1 MAKKST
7 TDTCCLTLPLVLEKW
22 QTDRLEKRFEIARQI
37 YNTLVNYELKK
48 LDKLK
53 QTDEYKAVID
63 ALQALEEQKD
73 PGKEK
78 KALFRQ
84 LDTLRQNAGFSEYG
98 FKSDIQPFYKHFKD
112 NIGSHVAVH
121 GIAPQVWQAFDRV
134 FHGNGKKVHFKKR
147 GEVHSLRGYSDSKKS
162 GGTEIVFRGSY
173 IEWKGLQLKIKLD
186 ENNEY
191 ETAMLANRIKYCRIV
206 KKNGKNKTRWY
217 VQLMLECKPYIKKDP
232 QSGEIRHPIGQGPVG
247 IDIGPQTIAYA
258 ANGEVKLQELADKVQ
273 NIEREKRL
281 LQRKLDRSRRATNPD
296 NFNPDGT
303 IRRGVK
309 LTWQKSKRYLAI
321 QKELSYLQQKQ
332 AEIRKRQHNEL
343 ANHLLSLGDSFY
355 VEDMSWPSLTHRA
368 KETEISE
375 KTGRYKRK
383 KRFGKSVANKAPAM
397 LIEMLNQKLLSR
409 SREGVV
415 KVPTS
420 VKASQYNHITDDYQ
434 KKPLSQR
441 WNIMPDGKK
450 IQRDIYSA
458 YLLQHMNA
466 ALDGFDLPSLQRDY
480 EIFEQLHDKEIE
492 RLRHSTK
499 TIASMGI
506 VRTVR

>member
-1 MAKKST
+1 
-7 TDTCCLTLPLVLEKW
+7 
-22 QTDRLEKRFEIARQI
+22 
-37 YNTLVNYELKK
+37 
-48 LDKLK
+48 
-53 QTDEYKAVID
+53 
-63 ALQALEEQKD
+63 
-73 PGKEK
+73 
-78 KALFRQ
+78 
-84 LDTLRQNAGFSEYG
+84 
-98 FKSDIQPFYKHFKD
+98 
-112 NIGSHVAVH
+112 
-121 GIAPQVWQAFDRV
+121 
-134 FHGNGKKVHFKKR
+134 
-147 GEVHSLRGYSDSKKS
+147 
-162 GGTEIVFRGSY
+162 
-173 IEWKGLQLKIKLD
+173 
-186 ENNEY
+186 
-191 ETAMLANRIKYCRIV
+191 
-206 KKNGKNKTRWY
+206 
-217 VQLMLECKPYIKKDP
+217 MLECKPYIKKDP

-258 ANGEVKLQELADKVQ
+258 ANGEVKLLELADRVQ

-303 IRRGVK
+303 VRRGVK
-309 LTWQKSKRYLAI
+309 LTWRKSKRYMAI

-355 VEDMSWPSLTHRA
+355 VEDMSWLSLTHRA

-420 VKASQYNHITDDYQ
+420 VRASQYNHITDDYQ

-441 WNIMPDGKK
+441 WNIMPDGKR
-450 IQRDIYSA
+450 IQRDLYSA
-458 YLLQHMNA
+458 FLLQHMNT

-492 RLRHSTK
+492 RLRHSPK
-499 TIASMGI
+499 TNASMGI